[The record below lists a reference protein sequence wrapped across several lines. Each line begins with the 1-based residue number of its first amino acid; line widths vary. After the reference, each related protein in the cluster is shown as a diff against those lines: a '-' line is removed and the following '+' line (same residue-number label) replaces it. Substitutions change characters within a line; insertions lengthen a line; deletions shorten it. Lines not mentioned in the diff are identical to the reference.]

1 MQQIQKDTRVLGK
14 KRISTSCDVVGALLA
29 SIEKEKNLDVRN
41 LRALGFCLSNDL
53 VHKALDIVYKK
64 RISLVVAQPS
74 GRHYF
79 CVNSER
85 KTRNPYIC
93 FHNYCSC
100 FDFSREVM
108 CGKKMFCKHM
118 LAIRLASALSW
129 KDLTVRSASDLEL
142 GVWLNATCL
151 EADTGVA

>member
-1 MQQIQKDTRVLGK
+1 MLGK
-14 KRISTSCDVVGALLA
+14 KRISALCDVVGALLA
-29 SIEKEKNLDVRN
+29 SIEKKKKLDVRD

-53 VHKALDIVYKK
+53 VHKALDIVHKK

-85 KTRNPYIC
+85 KTKNPYIC

-108 CGKKMFCKHM
+108 SGKKMFCKHM
-118 LAIRLASALSW
+118 LAIRLSSALSW

-151 EADTGVA
+151 DADAGVA